1 VSPRRRDPRAP
12 RGSFAATL
20 FFRMAML
27 ALVVIPIA
35 LFAMAAR

>member
-1 VSPRRRDPRAP
+1 MSGRRDDRTP
-12 RGSFAATL
+12 RGAFGATL

-27 ALVVIPIA
+27 ALVVIPIV